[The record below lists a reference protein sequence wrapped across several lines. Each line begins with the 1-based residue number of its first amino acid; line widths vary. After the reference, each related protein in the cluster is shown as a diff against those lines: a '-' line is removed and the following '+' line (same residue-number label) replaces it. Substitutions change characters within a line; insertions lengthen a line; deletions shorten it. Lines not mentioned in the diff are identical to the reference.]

1 MGGIPRYEP
10 RYASGTNFH
19 PGGTAIVGEEGPER
33 VFLPRGS
40 QVKTAEETAAMG
52 NAKQPIILQT
62 ILNGRVIAEEIH
74 SDISSLMGGRTNLNY
89 AMKGV

>member
-1 MGGIPRYEP
+1 L
-10 RYASGTNFH
+10 
-19 PGGTAIVGEEGPER
+19 ER
-33 VFLPRGS
+33 GAELINLPRGS
-40 QVKTAEETAAMG
+40 SVKTASETKDMLAG
-52 NAKQPIILQT
+52 KQPIILQT